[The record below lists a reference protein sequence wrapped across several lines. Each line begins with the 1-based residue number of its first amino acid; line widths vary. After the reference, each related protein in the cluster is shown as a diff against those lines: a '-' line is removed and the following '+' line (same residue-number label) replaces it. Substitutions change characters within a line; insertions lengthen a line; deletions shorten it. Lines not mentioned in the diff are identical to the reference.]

1 MSADAIARLTA
12 LVARIDSDPSNADA
26 AGREAGDKLA
36 DEVGGDLALRWRM
49 GVVKALMVA
58 PPDQDAVREAY
69 GELVD
74 RYRDDEAALATIKPL
89 GDEIKR
95 RESDGSL
102 PQTMVARSNRRKITK
117 QGF

>member
-1 MSADAIARLTA
+1 MSADAIAQLTA
-12 LVARIDSDPSNADA
+12 LVQRIDEDPA
-26 AGREAGDKLA
+26 ALEREAGDKLA

-49 GVVKALMVA
+49 GVVKALMA
-58 PPDQDAVREAY
+58 KPPDQDAVREAY

-74 RYRDDEAALATIKPL
+74 RYRDDEAALAVIKPL

-95 RESDGSL
+95 SESDGSL

>member
-1 MSADAIARLTA
+1 MSPDATARLTA
-12 LVARIDSDPSNADA
+12 LVTRIDGEPSAVGGDRTEGDA
-26 AGREAGDKLA
+26 LA
-36 DEVGGDLALRWRM
+36 LEVGGELALRWRM
-49 GVVKALMVA
+49 GVIKALMVE
-58 PPDQDAVREAY
+58 PPDPDAVREAY

-74 RYRDDEAALATIKPL
+74 RYRDDEAALAVIRPL

-102 PQTMVARSNRRKITK
+102 PSTMVARSNRRKITK

>member
-1 MSADAIARLTA
+1 MPADATARLTA
-12 LVARIDSDPSNADA
+12 LVTRIDSDPATVVDGRAD
-26 AGREAGDKLA
+26 GDALA
-36 DEVGGDLALRWRM
+36 HEVGGELALRWRM
-49 GVVKALMVA
+49 GVVKALMA
-58 PPDQDAVREAY
+58 SPPDPDAVREAY

-74 RYRDDEAALATIKPL
+74 RYRDDNEALAVIRPL

-102 PQTMVARSNRRKITK
+102 PSTMVARSNRRKITK

>member
-1 MSADAIARLTA
+1 MSADATARLTA
-12 LVARIDSDPSNADA
+12 LVQSVDSDPSTLD
-26 AGREAGDKLA
+26 RDAGDKLA

-49 GVVKALMVA
+49 GVVKAVMAA
-58 PPDQDAVREAY
+58 PPDPDAVREAY

-74 RYRDDEAALATIKPL
+74 RYRDDAAALATIKPL

-102 PQTMVARSNRRKITK
+102 PATMVVRSSRRKITK